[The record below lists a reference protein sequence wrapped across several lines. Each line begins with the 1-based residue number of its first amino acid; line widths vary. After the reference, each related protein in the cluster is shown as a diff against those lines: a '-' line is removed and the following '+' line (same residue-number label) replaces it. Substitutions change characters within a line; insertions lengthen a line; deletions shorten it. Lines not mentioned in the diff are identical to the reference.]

1 MKNRIKMSDQ
11 LITEYYEEYRRIV
24 FFYICRRI
32 DDRDDAEDLTQDAFL
47 RLLEY
52 RMMIRRDTLKYFLFT
67 IVRNLVNDYLLK
79 YFLFTIVRNLVNDYL
94 RRLYKKQEIDRYL
107 YEVLPVS
114 VTDLESQVIAKDL
127 RRWEYRKVA
136 TLSEQRRKV
145 YVMSR
150 FQSNS
155 ISEISQKLNLS
166 FRTVESHLFVSRR
179 DVREF
184 MRACI

>member
-1 MKNRIKMSDQ
+1 MENRIKMSDQ

-67 IVRNLVNDYLLK
+67 IVRNLVNDYL
-79 YFLFTIVRNLVNDYL
+79 

-114 VTDLESQVIAKDL
+114 ATDLESQVIAKDL

-136 TLSEQRRKV
+136 TLSEQRRKVYVMSRFQSNSV

>member
-67 IVRNLVNDYLLK
+67 IVRNLVNDYL
-79 YFLFTIVRNLVNDYL
+79 

-127 RRWEYRKVA
+127 QRWEYRKVA